1 MTEKKLD
8 KTVRFE
14 WLNSGNPFVVPSF
27 TVGLQKK
34 ILEFQEEHAEEYATA
49 NRDKVDKKEDTPA
62 ILKANRLDWDLQLL
76 IIFETI
82 KKKFPDITMQ
92 QIEDNMTLQ
101 DVVDFL
107 ALLMTDL
114 PTTGESRSLPL
125 QYQNSK
131 PKSKAS

>member
-14 WLNSGNPFVVPSF
+14 WLNSGNPFPIPPF

-34 ILEFQEEHAEEYATA
+34 ILEFQEQHAEDYAEA
-49 NRDKVDKKEDTPA
+49 NRDRASGKEDTPA
-62 ILKANRLDWDLQLL
+62 IMKANRLDWDLQLL
-76 IIFETI
+76 LIYETL

-107 ALLMTDL
+107 ALLMADL
-114 PTTGESRSLPL
+114 PTGGETRSPPLPHPSSR
-125 QYQNSK
+125 
-131 PKSKAS
+131 PKSRTS